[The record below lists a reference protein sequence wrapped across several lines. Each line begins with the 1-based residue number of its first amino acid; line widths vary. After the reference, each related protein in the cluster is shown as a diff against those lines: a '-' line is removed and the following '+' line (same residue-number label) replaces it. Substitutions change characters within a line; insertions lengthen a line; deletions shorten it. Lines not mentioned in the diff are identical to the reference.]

1 MEPIAQDKLRQIL
14 LKLPTRDVARCR
26 RVCKRCRLLLTG
38 PSFIALH
45 VHAAHVV
52 SGAGAEGL
60 VISESK
66 YSPDSI
72 PEFVLFD
79 LSSVMPLCR
88 FSDLDMLAYRP
99 ANSCNGFLCLV
110 SDRQGSPF
118 MVCNPVNGEKLRI
131 PGPPK
136 NTYLDVC
143 TLGDNARWR
152 CRHLY
157 LRSSCHKMRSWP
169 VLINGKLY
177 VVTTT
182 SELRSTP
189 DVVLVI
195 DVTSE
200 AVYTQSLPKLRMS
213 WENMTVDTL
222 ELHGQLSVAIHDL
235 QMPSPRLTFWVRR
248 TMEEQNNK
256 DDNDMWELVYSFDM
270 DAQNCSHHHC
280 YYRCECHPRGAWLN
294 DSDGVLWYLTGGHL
308 HKYDTI
314 V

>member
-136 NTYLDVC
+136 VESISSNGDRQLFASPFLKPTTRTP
-143 TLGDNARWR
+143 TL
-152 CRHLY
+152 
-157 LRSSCHKMRSWP
+157 
-169 VLINGKLY
+169 
-177 VVTTT
+177 T
-182 SELRSTP
+182 TP